1 MLMHAPVTFTLIG
14 FGLVQDC
21 SSIARGKYSLGGKG
35 QYPTA
40 QVQKQ
45 AFDKLHEVFL
55 SNRVRP
61 LTKTEYIQQIT
72 GTATPFGDQDFI
84 AFDPDVPTTDTD
96 MHGPFELEAEVY
108 ITNGKDAGS
117 LEVSIG
123 ERGTFVSPH
132 TLKEHLDELVAS
144 ALPPGYR
151 LMTKREFFDAIVAEA
166 TGGLAP
172 RLAIPGGEDF
182 APLA

>member
-14 FGLVQDC
+14 FGLIQDG

-45 AFDKLHEVFL
+45 AFDKLLEVFHA
-55 SNRVRP
+55 NRVRP
-61 LTKTEYIQQIT
+61 LDKAEYIQHIT
-72 GTATPFGDQDFI
+72 GTATPFGDQNFI
-84 AFDPDVPTTDTD
+84 AFVPDVPTTDTD

-108 ITNGKDAGS
+108 ITNGKDAGAI
-117 LEVSIG
+117 EVSIG

-132 TLKEHLDELVAS
+132 TLKEHLEELIS
-144 ALPPGYR
+144 SSMPPGYR

-166 TGGLAP
+166 TAGLAP
-172 RLAIPGGEDF
+172 RLAVPGGEDF